1 MNTIQFARGLR
12 LAKVAPHVM
21 LGSDTDCVP
30 VRRSQVKPVT
40 VTRSPIVRVY
50 IQKGLTRTVH
60 TFFTVHEV
68 YALVR
73 ERLAKLQG
81 PSWCRNHFKIAV
93 TYRGRLLADRAV
105 GLVEYGIRDGDTLHL
120 EVSGALCGGAPAGML
135 VGGDYYPNVVDTW
148 CARKKVRSR
157 KLDTFTR
164 LSHEFAPTDRQR
176 KVVVRKERSLEERAR
191 EQFEMARLEVQ
202 ASNDYMAM
210 AQSFV
215 RTLDNAFDTDF
226 VKMMED
232 VLVFMMLLSRA
243 RNKTDIMLAVLVF
256 VKLRTSHAL
265 VADAMASITTLV
277 DALFADDGPQI
288 QALEDHVT
296 SFRDMM
302 GKWEESKE
310 TVIGKKYLKLMKYLV
325 SFGVFSCIGVKPTE
339 KNLKRSADL
348 NESVNHA
355 DFLYCVVDTLSFTL
369 QRGLMFART
378 GEWSVFL
385 HGPKTYAAWFDKCL
399 DVKRKAYS
407 MGNLEAQG
415 TDYFTFVAQIKECIE
430 EGHAIVKFASRDL
443 KSELKAAKFMLHEIL
458 MIEAS
463 VLTKK
468 SAQQE
473 RRAPFAVLLHGES
486 SVAKSMFQKMLFY
499 YYGKLM
505 NLPTGDDYKFV
516 RNPTDPFWSGF
527 SSQVW
532 CIFLDDV
539 GFLNPAKATE
549 DLSLLELIALVNNVP
564 LVPNQADL
572 ADKGKTPVRARLVVA
587 STNTKDMNAS
597 NYFACPLAVQR
608 RLPWVITVTPR
619 PEFERADAPGMIDPL
634 KMKALDG
641 DWPDFWTISVDK
653 VIPAGKA
660 GNRAMA
666 SFENVKVFSNTQDFL
681 DWFGPVCKT
690 FDAIQAK
697 AMVDDCRMKDIE
709 LCQLCNR
716 STPKCTCVQA
726 HNEFVIP
733 EGYEFGQ
740 NFELDYEDGPI
751 LERKNYMFNGK
762 SYMCHTTFYR
772 DGVFVRDHVSP
783 VSIRKTP
790 EVQAVSQVDYADI
803 LNEVVER
810 QKPRCETCVQKV
822 TAWCITAVLKSY
834 IRYSIV
840 RRTADWFV
848 SFTIVRTVIKHV
860 IMDFVPP
867 SEMARA
873 FFSFVGVFVERTMT
887 PARWRKLLLGLT
899 ATVSA
904 WIAYRKMCNWSVQ
917 GSNMSVPDTH
927 FKKNEKEN
935 VWKRDDYQ
943 TTAFDVDPMS
953 ANYASLPTEQ
963 VVAKIRKNCA
973 RIFVGN
979 EGQMSIPGNAFCV
992 GGHLWVTNNH
1002 ILPEDGDLT
1011 VKFKVDPDGMGAS
1024 RNVTFRLEQSSIY
1037 RESGSDLAYF
1047 EIFAVDA
1054 RADLTRL
1061 ISSPTLD
1068 GQFVAKYVG
1077 LNRDCSPRDTQ
1088 VRAVVKTSEH
1098 CAAHDRVYTYWR
1110 GMVEQ
1115 DTVNGD
1121 CGTVMVGIKPTV
1133 AILGLHQLGG
1143 SQNMAF
1149 AVKLTQSSLARAR
1162 GFFTRPLIQASAPRI
1177 SSNDVKKVVG
1187 PLSHRSPLRWLK
1199 EGSIT
1204 VFGSFTGYIV
1214 RKRSQVSSTLCG
1226 DYIKSIR
1233 NWNVPFGR
1241 PDLSDWRPWHLAY
1254 KDILNQENIASR
1266 SIIKQAVAGY
1276 VSDVCAGLSEDDKAN
1291 LRIISDHAAINGIAG
1306 VQYIDKMNFNSSI
1319 GEPFNKSK
1327 KWFMVP
1333 APTEEQPKARMFND
1347 EIMARAAAIE
1357 NQYKQG
1363 IRACPV
1369 FSGQLKDEARAQA
1382 KIDAGKVRVFTGAPG
1397 DWSFVVRKYLLSFVK
1412 VVQENKMLFEA
1423 APGCVT
1429 QSLEWETYREYLTQF
1444 GEDQI
1449 VAGDYGKF
1457 DKKMT
1462 AEFILAAYDAIAAI
1476 LKFAGWTDEDLL
1488 IVYGIAEDTAYAYI
1502 NCNGDLVMTYGAN
1515 PSGHPLTV
1523 IINSI
1528 VNALYLRYC
1537 YIVLNPKKEC
1547 STFKKMVA
1555 LLTYGDDNV
1564 MGVSKSIPW
1573 FNHTAMVEVLAS
1585 IGVEYTMADKES
1597 ASTPYINISEVA
1609 FLKRTWRWDS
1619 DVGAYLCPLDEVS
1632 IHKMLCINI
1641 PSKTISR
1648 EAQMLF
1654 VMRSA
1659 IDEYFFYGRERFE
1672 QEREFLLSVVATYD
1686 LGPEY
1691 RLNPFPTWDMLYER
1705 FWRASEGI
1713 YVGRLGVCYSRP
1725 E

>member
-40 VTRSPIVRVY
+40 VTHSPVVRVY

-105 GLVEYGIRDGDTLHL
+105 GLVEYGIRDGETLHV

-135 VGGDYYPNVVDTW
+135 VGGDFYPNVVDTW
-148 CARKKVRSR
+148 CARKKARSR

-176 KVVVRKERSLEERAR
+176 KVVVRRERSLEERAE
-191 EQFEMARLEVQ
+191 EQFEKVRLEVQ
-202 ASNDYMAM
+202 ASNDYMAT

-243 RNKTDIMLAVLVF
+243 RAKTDIMLAVLVF

-277 DALFADDGPQI
+277 DALFAEDGPQI

-339 KNLKRSADL
+339 KNLKRSADM

-415 TDYFTFVAQIKECIE
+415 TDYFSFVAQIKECIE

-619 PEFERADAPGMIDPL
+619 PEFERADAVGMIDPL
-634 KMKALDG
+634 KMSALDG

-666 SFENVKVFSNTQDFL
+666 SFENVKVFGNTQDFL

-751 LERKNYMFNGK
+751 LERKNYMFDGK

-810 QKPRCETCVQKV
+810 QKPRCETRVQKV
-822 TAWCITAVLKSY
+822 TAWCITAVLKLY
-834 IRYSIV
+834 IRHSIV
-840 RRTADWFV
+840 RRTADWIV
-848 SFTIVRTVIKHV
+848 SFAIVRTVIKRV

-867 SEMARA
+867 SEMART

-904 WIAYRKMCNWSVQ
+904 WITYRKMCNWSVQ

-963 VVAKIRKNCA
+963 VVAKIRRNCA

-1061 ISSPTLD
+1061 ISSATLD

-1143 SQNMAF
+1143 SRNMAF

-1177 SSNDVKKVVG
+1177 SSNTVKKVVG
-1187 PLSHRSPLRWLK
+1187 PLRHRSPLRWLK

-1214 RKRSQVSSTLCG
+1214 RQRSQVRSTLCG
-1226 DYIKSIR
+1226 EYIKNIR
-1233 NWNVPFGR
+1233 NWDVPFGR

-1254 KDILNQENIASR
+1254 KDTVNQENIASR

-1276 VSDVCAGLSEDDKAN
+1276 VADVCAGLSEDDKAN
-1291 LRIISDHAAINGIAG
+1291 MRIISDHAAINGIAR
-1306 VQYIDKMNFNSSI
+1306 VQYLDKMNFNSSI

-1327 KWFMVP
+1327 KWFLTP
-1333 APTEEQPKARMFND
+1333 APTEEQPDAKMFD
-1347 EIMARAAAIE
+1347 EEIMQRAADIE
-1357 NQYKQG
+1357 ANYRKG

-1369 FSGQLKDEARAQA
+1369 FSGQLKDEPRAQA

-1412 VVQENKMLFEA
+1412 VVQENKLLFEA

-1429 QSLEWETYREYLTQF
+1429 QSLEWEKYREYLTKF
-1444 GEDQI
+1444 GDDQI

-1462 AEFILAAYDAIAAI
+1462 AEFILAAYDAITQI
-1476 LKFAGWTDEDLL
+1476 LKFAGWTDTDLL
-1488 IVYGIAEDTAYAYI
+1488 VVFGIAEDTAYAYI
-1502 NCNGDLVMTYGAN
+1502 NCHGDLVMTYGAN

-1537 YIVLNPKKEC
+1537 YIKLNPTKEC
-1547 STFKKMVA
+1547 DTFKEKVT

-1573 FNHTAMVEVLAS
+1573 FNHTEMVRVLAS

-1597 ASTPYINISEVA
+1597 VSRPYINISEVA
-1609 FLKRTWRWDS
+1609 FLKRTWRWDE
-1619 DVGAYLCPLDEVS
+1619 DVGAYLCPLDEES
-1632 IHKMLCINI
+1632 IHKMLCVNI
-1641 PSKTISR
+1641 PSKTISE
-1648 EAQMLF
+1648 EAQMLE

-1659 IDEYFFYGRERFE
+1659 VDEFFFYGRDRFE
-1672 QEREFLLSVVATYD
+1672 REVDFLKQVIATYRLTAEYD
-1686 LGPEY
+1686 LK
-1691 RLNPFPTWDMLYER
+1691 PFPTWEVLRER

-1713 YVGRLGVCYSRP
+1713 YTKRLGVCYSRP